1 VSSGT
6 AKSGEDEADFFGTKV
21 SGADENT
28 VILTSCSVVP
38 MSRVG
43 LCSFDIPFKADTVLY
58 VVDRS
63 PSMKSRLHG
72 VVEPIM
78 ASLYTLGGEQKYQI
92 ICTDASEPRTVGKK
106 DFGRAALQPIT
117 TESRTAARSFLR
129 NQTADTSDS
138 PVPAM
143 LKALLLAKG
152 NTTLFLI
159 SDADWTDGREL
170 VQQISSQNTT
180 SKVTIHTVLIG
191 RPSQPAVASMALLS
205 KRNRGHFSHKP
216 IQPRIERRVAIAP
229 PKAPIPSTAW
239 TSGQPE
245 KEPAVVVEKPV
256 VEVAVESPPR
266 KIPSKV
272 KGKLRTLEHAMKQVT
287 EMTQDGDDGTLS
299 KRNALVRAYV
309 QAIAATKGME
319 RAKYTPES
327 ESVRTWLVDIHNAG
341 NHLCTLSKKYSNPS
355 DYSGCTNH
363 HNCRRYYCSSRCNR
377 ECGSY
382 SKYDMRG
389 KSDQKLYA
397 ELCKELSRQQ
407 SFASGLKPA
416 KAVGKRRKGRIPRLH

>member
-72 VVEPIM
+72 VVEPVM

-92 ICTDASEPRTVGKK
+92 ICTDASDPRTLGKK
-106 DFGRAALQPIT
+106 NFGRAALQPIT
-117 TESRTAARSFLR
+117 TESRDAARSFLQK
-129 NQTADTSDS
+129 QTADTSDS
-138 PVPAM
+138 LVPAI
-143 LKALLLAKG
+143 LKALSLAKG

-170 VQQISSQNTT
+170 VQQISSQNT
-180 SKVTIHTVLIG
+180 KVTIHTVLIG
-191 RPSQPAVASMALLS
+191 RPSQPAVTSMAILS
-205 KRNRGHFSHKP
+205 KSNRGHLSYKP
-216 IQPRIERRVAIAP
+216 IQPRVERVVVVTPPVRGQIAMSP
-229 PKAPIPSTAW
+229 
-239 TSGQPE
+239 GPE
-245 KEPAVVVEKPV
+245 KEPENVVKEPITTATKTMPKL
-256 VEVAVESPPR
+256 PPR

-272 KGKLRTLEHAMKQVT
+272 KGKLRSLAHSVKQVT
-287 EMTQDGDDGTLS
+287 EMTQDSDGGTRT
-299 KRNALVRAYV
+299 KRDSLVRAYV
-309 QAIAATKGME
+309 QAIAATKGMA

-327 ESVRTWLVDIHNAG
+327 ESVRTWLTDIHNAG
-341 NHLCTLSKKYSNPS
+341 NRLCTLSKKYTNSS
-355 DYSGCTNH
+355 DYGGCTNH
-363 HNCRRYYCSSRCNR
+363 HQCRKYYCYSSYRKCVQ
-377 ECGSY
+377 ECGRY
-382 SKYDMRG
+382 SHSDMSG
-389 KSDQKLYA
+389 KSDEKLYD
-397 ELCKELSRQQ
+397 EFCKELDRQRA
-407 SFASGLKPA
+407 FVSGLKPA
-416 KAVGKRRKGRIPRLH
+416 KAVGKTRKARMR